1 MAGPILIIEDDPD
14 IAEALSYGLEKND
27 FKTRIALNGEEGLSA
42 SLDRFNPPSVI
53 LVDLLLPGMSGF
65 ELCRRLR
72 SEALTR
78 ATPIVIVSAR
88 ASEKEIATSAELGVD
103 DYIVKPFSIR
113 EVVGRINSL
122 LELKNKLRNPRG
134 LTTINPADDDAGGIP
149 EQNSLEQCR
158 RRLFDYCDLI
168 FVWFVEDSL
177 NRAKTL
183 FIKSGRRFFRRCEK
197 GVAGLYVIDC
207 EECLNFLFVVRPS
220 RFRIKHD
227 IVDGKNTLEHAISVD
242 YGQAKHLLTPH

>member
-14 IAEALSYGLEKND
+14 IAEALSYGLQKND
-27 FKTRIALNGEEGLSA
+27 FETRIALNGEEGLSA
-42 SLDRFNPPSVI
+42 SLDKFNPPSVI

-88 ASEKEIATSAELGVD
+88 ASEKEIATSAELGAD

-122 LELKNKLRNPRG
+122 LELKNKL
-134 LTTINPADDDAGGIP
+134 DAI
-149 EQNSLEQCR
+149 R
-158 RRLFDYCDLI
+158 
-168 FVWFVEDSL
+168 
-177 NRAKTL
+177 
-183 FIKSGRRFFRRCEK
+183 
-197 GVAGLYVIDC
+197 
-207 EECLNFLFVVRPS
+207 
-220 RFRIKHD
+220 
-227 IVDGKNTLEHAISVD
+227 
-242 YGQAKHLLTPH
+242 

>member
-27 FKTRIALNGEEGLSA
+27 FKTRIALTGEEGLSA

-88 ASEKEIATSAELGVD
+88 ASEKEIATSAELGAD

-122 LELKNKLRNPRG
+122 LELKNKL
-134 LTTINPADDDAGGIP
+134 DAI
-149 EQNSLEQCR
+149 R
-158 RRLFDYCDLI
+158 
-168 FVWFVEDSL
+168 
-177 NRAKTL
+177 
-183 FIKSGRRFFRRCEK
+183 
-197 GVAGLYVIDC
+197 
-207 EECLNFLFVVRPS
+207 
-220 RFRIKHD
+220 
-227 IVDGKNTLEHAISVD
+227 
-242 YGQAKHLLTPH
+242 

>member
-42 SLDRFNPPSVI
+42 SLDKFNPPSVI

-78 ATPIVIVSAR
+78 STPIVIVSAR
-88 ASEKEIATSAELGVD
+88 ASDKEIAIGAELGAD

-122 LELKNKLRNPRG
+122 LELKNNP
-134 LTTINPADDDAGGIP
+134 TDASQG
-149 EQNSLEQCR
+149 
-158 RRLFDYCDLI
+158 
-168 FVWFVEDSL
+168 
-177 NRAKTL
+177 A
-183 FIKSGRRFFRRCEK
+183 
-197 GVAGLYVIDC
+197 
-207 EECLNFLFVVRPS
+207 
-220 RFRIKHD
+220 
-227 IVDGKNTLEHAISVD
+227 
-242 YGQAKHLLTPH
+242 

>member
-14 IAEALSYGLEKND
+14 IAEALSYGLEKYD

-88 ASEKEIATSAELGVD
+88 ASEKEIATSAELGAD

-122 LELKNKLRNPRG
+122 LELKNKL
-134 LTTINPADDDAGGIP
+134 DAI
-149 EQNSLEQCR
+149 R
-158 RRLFDYCDLI
+158 
-168 FVWFVEDSL
+168 
-177 NRAKTL
+177 
-183 FIKSGRRFFRRCEK
+183 
-197 GVAGLYVIDC
+197 
-207 EECLNFLFVVRPS
+207 
-220 RFRIKHD
+220 
-227 IVDGKNTLEHAISVD
+227 
-242 YGQAKHLLTPH
+242 